1 MRERLTAALVK
12 GLAPGERLVEV
23 CDTEVPGLSVV
34 VSPGGS
40 KTFFFRYRERESRS
54 MRRYKIGRAD
64 VLTVYQARARAQEL
78 RAEVAAGSDP
88 QQERA
93 ATRAGCLEDYLDGPY
108 TEKVAHLK
116 SHDAIIATLRRDFA
130 EFLNQ
135 PLSAITTWK
144 LEKWRRARLEKKKS
158 TASCNRP
165 LAYLAAMMNHAQKA
179 GLVKVNPCTGIKPL
193 REDKSRVR
201 FLSPEERGRLLAVLE
216 AREAQARAARISH
229 NKWLA
234 ERGIAPRPTLDGRY
248 SDHVFPLVLLAVNTG
263 LRRGELFGLTWGDVD
278 FPRRMLRVRADSAKS
293 GKTRYIPLNSPAM
306 DALDT
311 WRAQHDAV
319 APSALIFPGRGGGRL
334 NNINKAWKA
343 VRDAA
348 KLDGFHFHD
357 LRHTF
362 ASELIMRGVSLSV
375 IRDLLGHSN
384 FTMTQRYAHLSPEVA
399 AAAVAKLDDIG
410 HELAVEEA
418 QESAG

>member
-108 TEKVAHLK
+108 TERVAHLK

-144 LEKWRRARLEKKKS
+144 LEKWRRA
-158 TASCNRP
+158 
-165 LAYLAAMMNHAQKA
+165 
-179 GLVKVNPCTGIKPL
+179 
-193 REDKSRVR
+193 
-201 FLSPEERGRLLAVLE
+201 
-216 AREAQARAARISH
+216 
-229 NKWLA
+229 
-234 ERGIAPRPTLDGRY
+234 
-248 SDHVFPLVLLAVNTG
+248 
-263 LRRGELFGLTWGDVD
+263 
-278 FPRRMLRVRADSAKS
+278 
-293 GKTRYIPLNSPAM
+293 
-306 DALDT
+306 
-311 WRAQHDAV
+311 
-319 APSALIFPGRGGGRL
+319 
-334 NNINKAWKA
+334 
-343 VRDAA
+343 
-348 KLDGFHFHD
+348 
-357 LRHTF
+357 
-362 ASELIMRGVSLSV
+362 
-375 IRDLLGHSN
+375 
-384 FTMTQRYAHLSPEVA
+384 
-399 AAAVAKLDDIG
+399 
-410 HELAVEEA
+410 
-418 QESAG
+418 